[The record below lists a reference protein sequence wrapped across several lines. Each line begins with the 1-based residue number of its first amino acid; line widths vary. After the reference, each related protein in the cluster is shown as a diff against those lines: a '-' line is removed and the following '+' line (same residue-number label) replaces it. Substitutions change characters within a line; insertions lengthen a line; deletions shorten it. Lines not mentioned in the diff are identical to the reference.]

1 MDSDRI
7 SSFSYA
13 DCHNDDKKLGVRFSL
28 CLKILP
34 DSTLSPSMWIY
45 PQSLGVLYYLPSKL
59 QSRGLPARLWLNF
72 VPPSAQPFPV
82 QCLRLGG
89 ASISSSPTLALVPQL
104 IWALE
109 LSGQLV
115 LS

>member
-34 DSTLSPSMWIY
+34 DSTLSLCYECSSILRGFAHSFKALDNGPAG
-45 PQSLGVLYYLPSKL
+45 SLVANLCLLCAAVPTMSK
-59 QSRGLPARLWLNF
+59 ARR
-72 VPPSAQPFPV
+72 
-82 QCLRLGG
+82 RLH
-89 ASISSSPTLALVPQL
+89 SSLPTLALVPQL

-109 LSGQLV
+109 LFGRLV